1 MRKVTKAQIGR
12 DLIARF
18 PHLSKKE
25 LGKILYK
32 ENPILFKDQED
43 ARWCIRS
50 VTGATSRPNR
60 IIQSDKY
67 IGRLPEGE
75 KNDFSPFVLNSKRIG
90 ILSDIHIPYHNL
102 EALGLALNHLKQ
114 SNVDTIVLNGDI
126 IDAYHLSNWEKDPN
140 KRNHQEEI
148 FLFLDFLDDLIDRF
162 PGVKIVFKLGNH
174 SERYERFI
182 AQKAPEFLGFQLLS
196 WKTILNTRF
205 EKCKV
210 CLGTGKILE
219 SDCPDC
225 EKGIVQLSVHRGIA
239 LVKGKRI
246 IKAGKLNIVHG
257 HEFGNSVF
265 DPVNPARGFFLKS
278 KSNVIGGHFHRTS
291 EHIESDMDGKV
302 LGAWSTGCLSDLHPD
317 YRPINKWNLGFAMV
331 DVHEDDFEVH
341 NYKIINGK
349 IR

>member
-1 MRKVTKAQIGR
+1 MKAEKAREI
-12 DLIARF
+12 IERF
-18 PHLSKKE
+18 PNLSKRE
-25 LGKILYK
+25 LAKLLYK
-32 ENPILFKDQED
+32 ENPILFKDYEA
-43 ARWCIRS
+43 ARFAIRA
-50 VTGATSRPNR
+50 VTGAVGNR
-60 IIQSDKY
+60 KWKYEQSDKY

-75 KNDFSPFVLNSKRIG
+75 KNDFSPFVLKGKRIG
-90 ILSDIHIPYHNL
+90 ILSDIHIPYHDL

-126 IDAYHLSNWEKDPN
+126 IDAYHLSRWERDPN
-140 KRNHQEEI
+140 KRNHQQEI
-148 FLFLDFLDDLIDRF
+148 FLFLDFLDDIIDQF

-219 SDCPDC
+219 SEDCPDC
-225 EKGIVQLSVHRGIA
+225 EKGIVQHIAHRGIS